1 MAETIYERSVQDVLP
16 SYFLTYAQSVL
27 QDRAIPS
34 GFDGLKPVHRRVLM
48 SFNDLKLFSNVPY
61 QKCAKVCGI
70 ALGNYH
76 PHGDQSVYEALVG
89 LAQDFN
95 MRYPLV
101 DGSGNFGS
109 IDGQPSAAMRYTQA
123 RLSPFGELMLQDVE
137 NLSDMK
143 DNFDNTSKE
152 PVDLPTYFPNL
163 LMNGIPTAIAV
174 GMATKFA
181 PHYAKDIYN
190 AILYVIDCQKKNTNP
205 DIEKII
211 DIIKAPDFPTG
222 AQIINGNQVRNIY
235 RTGKGAVTLRAKYI
249 VENNSIIYTEIP
261 YKVTPSSIVQAI
273 ASLNISDIRDVRDES
288 SEKSGLRIVV
298 ELKKNANADWIIN
311 KLFKETPLQSNFNVN
326 MIAIM
331 NNRPEGNL
339 NILQIIGYYLQNLS
353 RVHYKKINLELQT
366 LEKKLFN
373 TQTML
378 NAIERI
384 DDIINIIKTSEEPVA
399 SLVNELTFTK
409 EQAEYICSLR
419 LSFLSKASK
428 TDLESKE
435 KEYLDKIHQL
445 QLILSSQNNFL
456 SDITDK
462 IRSIRDSKIFKNDVR
477 RTEILNLTEDSSQ
490 DERNFVKNEPVVITY
505 SNKDMIKATRPEEY
519 KTNKRNAMGVVNKT
533 LREDEY
539 ISQMLTLNT
548 HDNLLLFSDLGRC
561 YLLPVYKIPISGRNE
576 SSRSINNFV
585 NLTDGEKILSI
596 VAAINSDSDN
606 SIIMVTSQGIIK
618 RVSLKE
624 LLNGRISTV
633 GTKAITLMEND
644 RIRSVSVCEHGS
656 NIIIFTSQGRG
667 LKINIDDEDKPIRS
681 MGKSARGLTAL
692 KLKADETVVSAS
704 KVEEGRSVIL
714 VTTMGFGKRL
724 LANSFKD
731 QKRNQAPINYFAKID
746 KVGKIVNGLNI
757 GRDEDLLIT
766 TKMGQTLRIDVNNIK
781 PSSRTASGVK
791 FINIKE
797 SNDSV
802 VSISTVKKEEVEDE
816 SKK

>member
-48 SFNDLKLFSNVPY
+48 SFYDLKLFSNVPY

-181 PHYAKDIYN
+181 PHYAKDVYN
-190 AILYVIDCQKKNTNP
+190 AILYVIDCQKKNTDP

-384 DDIINIIKTSEEPVA
+384 DDIINIIKTSEEPVT

-681 MGKSARGLTAL
+681 MGKSARGLAAL

-816 SKK
+816 NKK

>member
-48 SFNDLKLFSNVPY
+48 SFYDLKLFSNVPY

-152 PVDLPTYFPNL
+152 PADLPTYFPNL

-181 PHYAKDIYN
+181 PHYAKDVYN
-190 AILYVIDCQKKNTNP
+190 AILYVIDCQKKNTDP

-384 DDIINIIKTSEEPVA
+384 DDIINIIKTSEEPVT

-681 MGKSARGLTAL
+681 MGKSARGLAAL

-816 SKK
+816 NKK

>member
-48 SFNDLKLFSNVPY
+48 SFYDLKLFSNVPY

-152 PVDLPTYFPNL
+152 PIDLPTYFPNL

-181 PHYAKDIYN
+181 PHYAKDVYN
-190 AILYVIDCQKKNTNP
+190 AILYVIDCQKKNTDP

-339 NILQIIGYYLQNLS
+339 NILQIIDYYLQNLS

-384 DDIINIIKTSEEPVA
+384 DDIINIIKTSEEPVT

-462 IRSIRDSKIFKNDVR
+462 IRLIRDSKIFKNDVR

-681 MGKSARGLTAL
+681 MGKSARGLAAL

-816 SKK
+816 NKK

>member
-48 SFNDLKLFSNVPY
+48 SFYDLKLFSNVPY

-384 DDIINIIKTSEEPVA
+384 DDIINIIKTSEEPVT

-681 MGKSARGLTAL
+681 MGKSARGLAAL

-816 SKK
+816 NKK

>member
-48 SFNDLKLFSNVPY
+48 SFYDLKLFSNIPY

-190 AILYVIDCQKKNTNP
+190 AILYVIDCQKKNTDP

-261 YKVTPSSIVQAI
+261 YKVTPGSIVQAI

-384 DDIINIIKTSEEPVA
+384 DDIINIIKTSEEPVT

-681 MGKSARGLTAL
+681 MGKSARGLAAL

-816 SKK
+816 NKK

>member
-1 MAETIYERSVQDVLP
+1 
-16 SYFLTYAQSVL
+16 
-27 QDRAIPS
+27 
-34 GFDGLKPVHRRVLM
+34 
-48 SFNDLKLFSNVPY
+48 
-61 QKCAKVCGI
+61 
-70 ALGNYH
+70 
-76 PHGDQSVYEALVG
+76 
-89 LAQDFN
+89 
-95 MRYPLV
+95 
-101 DGSGNFGS
+101 
-109 IDGQPSAAMRYTQA
+109 
-123 RLSPFGELMLQDVE
+123 
-137 NLSDMK
+137 
-143 DNFDNTSKE
+143 
-152 PVDLPTYFPNL
+152 
-163 LMNGIPTAIAV
+163 
-174 GMATKFA
+174 
-181 PHYAKDIYN
+181 
-190 AILYVIDCQKKNTNP
+190 
-205 DIEKII
+205 
-211 DIIKAPDFPTG
+211 
-222 AQIINGNQVRNIY
+222 
-235 RTGKGAVTLRAKYI
+235 
-249 VENNSIIYTEIP
+249 
-261 YKVTPSSIVQAI
+261 
-273 ASLNISDIRDVRDES
+273 
-288 SEKSGLRIVV
+288 
-298 ELKKNANADWIIN
+298 
-311 KLFKETPLQSNFNVN
+311 
-326 MIAIM
+326 
-331 NNRPEGNL
+331 
-339 NILQIIGYYLQNLS
+339 
-353 RVHYKKINLELQT
+353 
-366 LEKKLFN
+366 
-373 TQTML
+373 
-378 NAIERI
+378 
-384 DDIINIIKTSEEPVA
+384 
-399 SLVNELTFTK
+399 
-409 EQAEYICSLR
+409 
-419 LSFLSKASK
+419 
-428 TDLESKE
+428 
-435 KEYLDKIHQL
+435 
-445 QLILSSQNNFL
+445 
-456 SDITDK
+456 
-462 IRSIRDSKIFKNDVR
+462 
-477 RTEILNLTEDSSQ
+477 
-490 DERNFVKNEPVVITY
+490 
-505 SNKDMIKATRPEEY
+505 MIKATRPEEY

-681 MGKSARGLTAL
+681 MGKSARGLAAL

-816 SKK
+816 NKK